1 MGYMDNKAI
10 TIFTAI
16 ILAGI
21 FIFLG
26 YQWAMKA
33 ERAERDEWRV
43 RTKEEIREEL
53 KLKAKKNYEDYIRRH
68 GIDSMDVYE
77 RVDWLMSNSA
87 YD

>member
-1 MGYMDNKAI
+1 MGIMDSVKIAAI
-10 TIFTAI
+10 VIVAALCLLI
-16 ILAGI
+16 
-21 FIFLG
+21 G
-26 YQWAMKA
+26 YNWAMMQ
-33 ERAERDEWRV
+33 ERAERDEWRT

-53 KLKAKKNYEDYIRRH
+53 KLKAKKNYEDYIRSH